1 VGSLWLKASKEVR
14 SGTIGRH
21 GAVELR
27 MPDDP
32 ALPLRQAIVL
42 VRLRDGRPLIRVAD
56 LESGTG
62 FTLPDGSRSSGIE
75 SDGPTVLR
83 VPGFAFFVL
92 PTGEGPQWDT
102 SASDA
107 WQDWSTRTAQIALTG
122 DRLRLLKLA
131 AASGQKKGAERP
143 RLVTPVGGPV
153 DGAIASR
160 DAGGAR
166 EAGVLLLSGAK
177 DRERLALTQGA
188 LERGV
193 LLGRYTRCNGAT
205 WASDEISRVHALVIS
220 LDGVVH
226 IADAG
231 STNGLYSGKR
241 EVKCVP
247 LVPGEPVKL
256 GTGRGVLVD
265 WRPR

>member
-1 VGSLWLKASKEVR
+1 
-14 SGTIGRH
+14 
-21 GAVELR
+21 
-27 MPDDP
+27 
-32 ALPLRQAIVL
+32 LRQAIVL

-83 VPGFAFFVL
+83 IPGFAFFVL

-131 AASGQKKGAERP
+131 AASGQQKGAERP

-166 EAGVLLLSGAK
+166 EAGVLLLSGAQ